1 MIAVGVTGQRHPH
14 ILLIVLDDAGYN
26 DFDWMGTANNQFYT
40 PFLRGMA
47 ERGVLLKHH
56 YTYVL
61 ACVPSLDPL
70 DRAQTP
76 SLLSQSHFCGHIY
89 EIICGC
95 DAVHYRY

>member
-1 MIAVGVTGQRHPH
+1 MAGPSHTHLAIGPGIGGMIAVGVAGQRHPH

-61 ACVPSLDPL
+61 ACVPSLGP
-70 DRAQTP
+70 P
-76 SLLSQSHFCGHIY
+76 S
-89 EIICGC
+89 
-95 DAVHYRY
+95 